1 MLSKKLLE
9 GVGIDISPAKTSV
22 SGVNPLLSL
31 LALLLS
37 APWPSRQ
44 VQAII

>member
-9 GVGIDISPAKTSV
+9 GVGIDILPAKTSV
-22 SGVNPLLSL
+22 SGVNPLLSP

-37 APWPSRQ
+37 APWPLSQ
-44 VQAII
+44 VQAVI